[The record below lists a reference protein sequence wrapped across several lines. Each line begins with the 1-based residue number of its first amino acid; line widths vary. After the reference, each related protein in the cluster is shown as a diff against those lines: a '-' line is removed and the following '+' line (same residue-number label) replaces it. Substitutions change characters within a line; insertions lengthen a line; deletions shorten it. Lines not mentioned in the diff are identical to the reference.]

1 MAWHDQR
8 QPLSFPPP
16 RVTIPAFM
24 SNVLPDIEA
33 GEGGLPGDETAL
45 LASLRAGD
53 AAAFERLVRDYGGRM
68 LAVTRRFLANDED
81 AQDAVQEAFLSA
93 FKALDRFEGQSR
105 LGTWLHRIAVNAA
118 LMKLRTR
125 KSRPQEQSAD
135 ELLPQFHADGHQA
148 HPTSGWRDEGLA
160 ALERRETRDL
170 VRRSI
175 ENLPENYRIV
185 LLLRDIEG
193 KDTEETA
200 ELLGMTPNAVKTRLH
215 RARMALRELLDPH
228 LRGASL

>member
-1 MAWHDQR
+1 MSDV
-8 QPLSFPPP
+8 LS
-16 RVTIPAFM
+16 
-24 SNVLPDIEA
+24 DIETSA
-33 GEGGLPGDETAL
+33 GGLPPDEAAL
-45 LASLRAGD
+45 LMSLRAGD
-53 AAAFERLVRDYGGRM
+53 AAAFEQLVREYGGRM
-68 LAVTRRFLANDED
+68 LAVTRRFLASEED

-135 ELLPQFHADGHQA
+135 ALLPQFKDDGHA
-148 HPTSGWRDEGLA
+148 VHPTSGWRDEGLS
-160 ALERRETRDL
+160 ALERKETRDV

-175 ENLPENYRIV
+175 EELPENYRTV
-185 LLLRDIEG
+185 LLLRDIEQ

-215 RARMALRELLDPH
+215 RARLALRELLDPH
-228 LRGASL
+228 FRGGLL

>member
-1 MAWHDQR
+1 MTD
-8 QPLSFPPP
+8 S
-16 RVTIPAFM
+16 PADIQ
-24 SNVLPDIEA
+24 SNGL
-33 GEGGLPGDETAL
+33 GLPAEEAAL
-45 LASLRAGD
+45 LASLHAGD
-53 AAAFERLVRDYGGRM
+53 AGAFERVVREYGGRM
-68 LAVTRRFLANDED
+68 LAVTRRFLANEED

-93 FKALDRFEGQSR
+93 FKALDRFEGNSR

-125 KSRPQEQSAD
+125 KSRPHEQSAD
-135 ELLPQFHADGHQA
+135 VLLPQFKDDGHPLR
-148 HPTSGWRDEGLA
+148 PTSGWRDEGLS
-160 ALERRETRDL
+160 ALERKETRDV

-175 ENLPENYRIV
+175 EKLPENYRIV

-200 ELLGMTPNAVKTRLH
+200 EMLGMTSNAVKTRLH

-228 LRGASL
+228 FRGASL

>member
-1 MAWHDQR
+1 M
-8 QPLSFPPP
+8 
-16 RVTIPAFM
+16 PAVM
-24 SNVLPDIEA
+24 SDVLTDIEA
-33 GEGGLPGDETAL
+33 GDGGLPGDETAL
-45 LASLRAGD
+45 LAALRTGD
-53 AAAFERLVRDYGGRM
+53 DAAFERLVRDYGGRM
-68 LAVTRRFLANDED
+68 LAVTRRFLASEED

-135 ELLPQFHADGHQA
+135 DLLPQFKDDGHQI
-148 HPTSGWRDEGLA
+148 HPTYGWRDEGLA
-160 ALERRETRDL
+160 ALERKEDREI

-193 KDTEETA
+193 RDTEETA

-215 RARMALRELLDPH
+215 RARQALRELLDPH
-228 LRGASL
+228 FRGAAL